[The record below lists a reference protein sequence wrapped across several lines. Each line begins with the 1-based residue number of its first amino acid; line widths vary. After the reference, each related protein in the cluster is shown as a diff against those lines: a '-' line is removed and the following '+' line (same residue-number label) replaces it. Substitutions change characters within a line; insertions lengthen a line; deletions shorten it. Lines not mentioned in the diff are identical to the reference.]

1 MKERRPKTSK
11 RLLLLLAVAAYM
23 SFAAY
28 PLIAK
33 ASDWVTG
40 DVFAGL
46 ANGSYNVYDNS
57 GVFKENID
65 QGLGGGFATGCAFE
79 PTQDP
84 NPQNLWTTNFGNSTI
99 VEFAEAHPH
108 AILQSF
114 ASGGTS
120 SESIVFA
127 ANGDFYVGH
136 ADGDADVR
144 RYDATGAFQ
153 QQYDVATEAR
163 GSDHIEL
170 AADQTTLF
178 YTSEGG
184 RILRYDL
191 STGTQLPDFAS
202 IGGNSFALRLLPPG
216 DGSTGLLVANFGDI
230 KRLDASGAVIQ
241 TYDAPGEDS
250 WFALNLDPN
259 GTSFWSA
266 DIFTGSI
273 YRFNIATGAI
283 EVGPIEPNASVV
295 GLCVKGER
303 TSSDADLSITKT
315 DSPDPVAV
323 GATLTY
329 TVTVTNEGPVETATE
344 VTVEDVLPAG
354 VTFQSATP
362 SQGTCTQAAG
372 TVTCNLGDLARD
384 ASATVQITV
393 TPQSP
398 GTITNTATVTGGQ
411 RDPEINNNTATES
424 TTVQPGQPTGA
435 GCKVTVGGQITAANG
450 DKANFGGNAQP
461 GTPPKGQLQY
471 TDHGPVSPLK
481 VHSLSVLSITCSADR
496 KQATIT
502 GKATVN
508 GQGSFDYRID
518 VKDLGEPG
526 RNDTYRIRLSNGY
539 DSGEQQLKGGN
550 IQIHKK

>member
-1 MKERRPKTSK
+1 MNGRRPKTSK
-11 RLLLLLAVAAYM
+11 RLLLLILAVAAYM
-23 SFAAY
+23 SLAAY
-28 PLIAK
+28 PLIAR
-33 ASDWVTG
+33 ASDWVAG

-46 ANGSYNVYDNS
+46 DSGSYNVYDNS

-65 QGLGGGFATGCAFE
+65 QAGLGYAGAGCAFD
-79 PTQDP
+79 QADP
-84 NPQNLWTTNFGNSTI
+84 PHLWTTNFSSSHI
-99 VEFAEAHPH
+99 VEFADPHPH
-108 AILQSF
+108 AILQNY
-114 ASGGTS
+114 ASGGSS

-144 RYDATGAFQ
+144 RYDSTGAFQ
-153 QQYDVATEAR
+153 QAYDVATESR

-170 AADQTTLF
+170 AANQTTLF

-191 STGTQLPDFAS
+191 STGTQLPDFAT
-202 IGGNSFALRLLPPG
+202 IGGESFALRLLPPG
-216 DGSTGLLVANFGDI
+216 DGSAGLLVANFGDI
-230 KRLDASGAVIQ
+230 KRLDSTGAVIQ
-241 TYDAPGEDS
+241 TYDAPGEES

-266 DIFTGSI
+266 DLFSGSI

-283 EVGPIEPNASVV
+283 EVGPVETSSQVV

-303 TSSDADLSITKT
+303 TSRDADLSITKT
-315 DSPDPVAV
+315 DSPDPVSV
-323 GATLTY
+323 GQTLTY
-329 TVTVTNEGPVETATE
+329 TVTVTNAGPVATATG
-344 VTVEDVLPAG
+344 VTVEDVLPTG

-384 ASATVQITV
+384 ASATVTINV
-393 TPQSP
+393 TPQST
-398 GTITNTATVTGGQ
+398 GTITNTATVTGEQ
-411 RDPEINNNTATES
+411 PDPEATNNTATEN

-435 GCKVTVGGQITAANG
+435 GCKVTNGGQIKASNG
-450 DKANFGGNAQP
+450 DRATFGGNAHSSS
-461 GTPPKGQLQY
+461 PPRGQEQY
-471 TDHGPVSPLK
+471 TDHGPATPIN

-496 KQATIT
+496 KEATIT
-502 GKATVN
+502 GKATIN

-526 RNDTYRIRLSNGY
+526 KNDTYRIRLSSGY
-539 DSGEQQLKGGN
+539 DSGEQRLKGGN
-550 IQIHKK
+550 IQIHK